1 MQEIK
6 PDKEKEMESK
16 EKWEAF
22 CDVMFAVGFLAG
34 CILAVIIYFVLR
46 G

>member
-6 PDKEKEMESK
+6 PDEEKELDNR

-22 CDVMFAVGFLAG
+22 YDLMFAVGFLVG

>member
-6 PDKEKEMESK
+6 PDKEKELEDR
-16 EKWEAF
+16 ERWEAF
-22 CDVMFAVGFLAG
+22 KDLMFAVGFLAG
-34 CILAVIIYFVLR
+34 CILAVIIYLVLR

>member
-6 PDKEKEMESK
+6 PDEERKTDGD

-22 CDVMFAVGFLAG
+22 CDMMFAVGFLAG